1 MIIGLFACLFL
12 NKSMTFTLMTDF
24 EAKFLELLKIG
35 EIVMSYISN
44 SMVAYYGHFAQ
55 VANLNFIRVYIT
67 ED

>member
-1 MIIGLFACLFL
+1 
-12 NKSMTFTLMTDF
+12 MTDF